1 MSIAVIQ
8 MVSQDDVTANLA
20 AARRLLEQ
28 AAEGG
33 ARLAVLPENFAAMGR
48 RDLAELGAPR
58 RGERAYPA
66 VVEFRRSRPQ
76 VVDSRRNAAAAAGG
90 ATRGEGEC
98 LFAAD

>member
-48 RDLAELGAPR
+48 RDLAEPR
-58 RGERAYPA
+58 RGAGNGPILSWLNSAARDLRLWIVAGTLPLPPEGNP
-66 VVEFRRSRPQ
+66 RR
-76 VVDSRRNAAAAAGG
+76 RRMPV
-90 ATRGEGEC
+90 RC
-98 LFAAD
+98 

>member
-48 RDLAELGAPR
+48 RDLAELAR
-58 RGERAYPA
+58 
-66 VVEFRRSRPQ
+66 
-76 VVDSRRNAAAAAGG
+76 
-90 ATRGEGEC
+90 
-98 LFAAD
+98 

>member
-33 ARLAVLPENFAAMGR
+33 ARLAVLPENFAAMAG
-48 RDLAELGAPR
+48 ATWPNWGAPR
-58 RGERAYPA
+58 RGGTGL
-66 VVEFRRSRPQ
+66 SC
-76 VVDSRRNAAAAAGG
+76 
-90 ATRGEGEC
+90 RG
-98 LFAAD
+98 

>member
-28 AAEGG
+28 AADP
-33 ARLAVLPENFAAMGR
+33 V
-48 RDLAELGAPR
+48 
-58 RGERAYPA
+58 
-66 VVEFRRSRPQ
+66 VVEFCRSRPQ
-76 VVDSRRNAAAAAGG
+76 VVDSRWNAAAAAGW

>member
-33 ARLAVLPENFAAMGR
+33 ARQIGR
-48 RDLAELGAPR
+48 AH
-58 RGERAYPA
+58 
-66 VVEFRRSRPQ
+66 V
-76 VVDSRRNAAAAAGG
+76 
-90 ATRGEGEC
+90 
-98 LFAAD
+98 

>member
-48 RDLAELGAPR
+48 RDLAPNWGAPR
-58 RGERAYPA
+58 RGERADPV
-66 VVEFRRSRPQ
+66 VVEFCRSRPQ
-76 VVDSRRNAAAAAGG
+76 VVDSRWNAAAAAGW
-90 ATRGEGEC
+90 AT
-98 LFAAD
+98 